1 MIILIANHTLG
12 VQRATRLPAAKI
24 NAGGVIALGGRQPTC
39 VLFLA
44 CADFFSLAGPS
55 EFFRSRF
62 GGWRGF

>member
-1 MIILIANHTLG
+1 MIISIANHTLG

-44 CADFFSLAGPS
+44 CADFFSPS